1 MASSHHIY
9 NMATRNFSEYDRTK
23 VPNAENMC
31 FGIVVS
37 ERNPEITESLLKG
50 AVETLES
57 YDALPENIHVKRVA
71 GTFELVYGAHQMTLN
86 DGYDAVIA
94 LGAVIRGETPNF
106 DCICN
111 GISTGFAQ
119 LNATSA
125 VPVIFG
131 VLTTNTMQQAID
143 RAGGRLGNKGEECA
157 VAAIKMA
164 KF

>member
-1 MASSHHIY
+1 
-9 NMATRNFSEYDRTK
+9 MATRNFSDYDHSA

-37 ERNPEITESLLKG
+37 ERNPEITSALLEGTVK
-50 AVETLES
+50 ALES
-57 YDALPENIHVKRVA
+57 FDALPENIHIKHVP
-71 GTFELVYGAHQMTLN
+71 GTFELVYGAHQMTKN

-94 LGAVIRGETPNF
+94 LGCAIRGETPNF

-111 GISTGFAQ
+111 GVTTGFAQ

-131 VLTTNTMQQAID
+131 ILTTNTLEQAKE
-143 RAGGRLGNKGEECA
+143 RSGGRLGNKGEECA
-157 VAAIKMA
+157 VSAIKMA

>member
-1 MASSHHIY
+1 
-9 NMATRNFSEYDRTK
+9 MATALHNLSNYDFDS
-23 VPNAENMC
+23 VPDASNMC
-31 FGIVVS
+31 FGIVVA
-37 ERNPEITESLLKG
+37 EWNHDITGALLEGCVK
-50 AVETLES
+50 TLEKHGTI
-57 YDALPENIHVKRVA
+57 PENIHVKRVA

>member
-1 MASSHHIY
+1 
-9 NMATRNFSEYDRTK
+9 MATRNFSEYDRTK

-111 GISTGFAQ
+111 GISIGFAQ

>member
-1 MASSHHIY
+1 
-9 NMATRNFSEYDRTK
+9 MATRNFSDYDHTQ

-37 ERNPEITESLLKG
+37 ERNPEITSALLAGTVK
-50 AVETLES
+50 TLES
-57 YDALPENIHVKRVA
+57 FDALPENIHIKRVP
-71 GTFELVYGAHQMTLN
+71 GTFELVYGARQMSLN

-94 LGAVIRGETPNF
+94 LGAAIRGETPNF
-106 DCICN
+106 DCICQ
-111 GISTGFAQ
+111 GISVGFAQ

-131 VLTTNTMQQAID
+131 VLTTNTLDQAKA
-143 RAGGRLGNKGEECA
+143 RAGGSLGNKGEECA

>member
-1 MASSHHIY
+1 
-9 NMATRNFSEYDRTK
+9 MATRNFSEYDRTK

-119 LNATSA
+119 LNATS

>member
-1 MASSHHIY
+1 
-9 NMATRNFSEYDRTK
+9 MATRNFSNYDRSK

-37 ERNPEITESLLKG
+37 DRNPEVTTALLEGTVK
-50 AVETLES
+50 TLES
-57 YDALPENIHVKRVA
+57 YDALPENIHVKHVP

-94 LGAVIRGETPNF
+94 LGAAVRGETQSF
-106 DCICN
+106 DCICQ
-111 GISTGFAQ
+111 GVTAGFAQ

-131 VLTTNTMQQAID
+131 VLTTNTMEQALE

>member
-1 MASSHHIY
+1 
-9 NMATRNFSEYDRTK
+9 MATRNFSEYDRTK

-106 DCICN
+106 DCFCN

>member
-1 MASSHHIY
+1 
-9 NMATRNFSEYDRTK
+9 MATRNFSDYDRSK

-37 ERNPEITESLLKG
+37 ERNSEITSALLEGTVK
-50 AVETLES
+50 TLES
-57 YDALPENIHVKRVA
+57 YDALPENIHVKRVP
-71 GTFELVYGAHQMTLN
+71 GTFELVYGAHQMTLD

-94 LGAVIRGETPNF
+94 LGAVIQGETPNF

-111 GISTGFAQ
+111 GVSTGFAQ

-131 VLTTNTMQQAID
+131 VLTTNTFEQAVE
-143 RAGGRLGNKGEECA
+143 RSGGRLGNKGEECA

>member
-1 MASSHHIY
+1 
-9 NMATRNFSEYDRTK
+9 MATRNFSDYDRTK

-37 ERNPEITESLLKG
+37 ERNPEITTSMLEATVK
-50 AVETLES
+50 TLES
-57 YDALPENIHVKRVA
+57 YDALPENIHVKRVP
-71 GTFELVYGAHQMTLN
+71 GTFELVYGAHQMTKN

-94 LGAVIRGETPNF
+94 LGAVVRGETHNF
-106 DCICN
+106 DLLCQ
-111 GISTGFAQ
+111 GVTAGFAQ

-131 VLTTNTMQQAID
+131 VLATDTLEQALE

>member
-1 MASSHHIY
+1 
-9 NMATRNFSEYDRTK
+9 MATRNFSDYDHSK

-37 ERNPEITESLLKG
+37 ERNPEITQALLDGTVK
-50 AVETLES
+50 TLEQF
-57 YDALPENIHVKRVA
+57 DALPENIHVKYVP
-71 GTFELVYGAHQMTLN
+71 GTFELVYGAHQMTKN

-94 LGAVIRGETPNF
+94 LGCAIRGETRNY
-106 DCICN
+106 DCICE
-111 GISTGFAQ
+111 GVTAGFAQ
-119 LNATSA
+119 LNVTSA

-131 VLTTNTMQQAID
+131 ILTTDTLEQAKS
-143 RAGGRLGNKGEECA
+143 RAGGSLGNKGEECA

>member
-1 MASSHHIY
+1 
-9 NMATRNFSEYDRTK
+9 MATRNFSEYDRTK

-31 FGIVVS
+31 CGIVVS

>member
-1 MASSHHIY
+1 
-9 NMATRNFSEYDRTK
+9 MATRNFSDYDRSK

-37 ERNPEITESLLKG
+37 ERNPEITTALLEG
-50 AVETLES
+50 TVRTLES
-57 YDALPENIHVKRVA
+57 YDALPENIHVKRVP
-71 GTFELVYGAHQMTLN
+71 GTMELVYGAHQMTKN

-94 LGAVIRGETPNF
+94 LGAVIKGETHNF
-106 DCICN
+106 DIVCQ
-111 GISTGFAQ
+111 GVTQGFAQ
-119 LNATSA
+119 INATSA

-131 VLTTNTMQQAID
+131 VLATDTFNQAKE
-143 RAGGRLGNKGEECA
+143 RSGGRLGNKGEECA

>member
-1 MASSHHIY
+1 
-9 NMATRNFSEYDRTK
+9 MATRNFSDYDRSK

-37 ERNPEITESLLKG
+37 ERNPEITNSLLE
-50 AVETLES
+50 ATVRTLES
-57 YDALPENIHVKRVA
+57 YEALPENIHVKRVA
-71 GTFELVYGAHQMTLN
+71 GTLELVYGARQMTLN

-94 LGAVIRGETPNF
+94 LGAVIRGETHNF
-106 DCICN
+106 ELVCQGVAN
-111 GISTGFAQ
+111 GFAQ
-119 LNATSA
+119 LNVTSA
-125 VPVIFG
+125 VPVILG
-131 VLTTNTMQQAID
+131 VLATDSFEQAHE

>member
-1 MASSHHIY
+1 
-9 NMATRNFSEYDRTK
+9 MATRNFSDYDHSA

-37 ERNPEITESLLKG
+37 ERNEEITKALLEGTVK
-50 AVETLES
+50 TLEQF
-57 YDALPENIHVKRVA
+57 DALPENIHVKFVP
-71 GTFELVYGAHQMTLN
+71 GTFELVYGAHQMTKN

-94 LGAVIRGETPNF
+94 LGCAIRGETDNY
-106 DCICN
+106 DTVRL
-111 GISTGFAQ
+111 GVTQGFAQ

-131 VLTTNTMQQAID
+131 VLTTDNLEQAQA

>member
-1 MASSHHIY
+1 
-9 NMATRNFSEYDRTK
+9 MATRNFSEYDRTK

-37 ERNPEITESLLKG
+37 ERNPDITESLLNG

>member
-1 MASSHHIY
+1 
-9 NMATRNFSEYDRTK
+9 MATRNFSEYDRTK
-23 VPNAENMC
+23 VANAENMC

>member
-1 MASSHHIY
+1 MG
-9 NMATRNFSEYDRTK
+9 TRNFSEYDRSK

-37 ERNPEITESLLKG
+37 ERNPEITTELLNG
-50 AVETLES
+50 TVSTLES
-57 YDALPENIHVKRVA
+57 YDALPENIHIKKVP

-94 LGAVIRGETPNF
+94 LGAVVRGETHNF
-106 DCICN
+106 DIICQ
-111 GISTGFAQ
+111 GVTQGFAQ

-131 VLTTNTMQQAID
+131 VLATDTIEQA
-143 RAGGRLGNKGEECA
+143 RERSGGRLGNKGEECA

>member
-1 MASSHHIY
+1 
-9 NMATRNFSEYDRTK
+9 MATRNFSDYDKTK

-37 ERNPEITESLLKG
+37 ERTPEITDALLEG
-50 AVETLES
+50 AVTALEGFE
-57 YDALPENIHVKRVA
+57 ALPENIHVKRVP
-71 GTFELVYGAHQMTLN
+71 GTMELVYGAHQMTLN

-94 LGAVIRGETPNF
+94 LGCVVKGKTHSF
-106 DCICN
+106 DCVVN
-111 GISTGFAQ
+111 SVTAGFAQ
-119 LNATSA
+119 LNVTSA

-131 VLTTNTMQQAID
+131 VLATETMEDARE
-143 RAGGRLGNKGEECA
+143 RAGGALGNKGEECA